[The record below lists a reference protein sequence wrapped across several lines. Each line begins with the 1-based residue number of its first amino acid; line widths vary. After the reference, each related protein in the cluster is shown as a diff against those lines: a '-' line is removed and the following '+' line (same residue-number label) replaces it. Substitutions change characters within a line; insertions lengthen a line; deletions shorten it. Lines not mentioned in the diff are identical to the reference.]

1 MTVSSRPDATSDPR
15 IAPAP
20 SDPASP
26 KRLLGAAAL
35 AVGLATATSGIAV
48 PALLCTPTS
57 AYADTVSPVRPLAEL
72 DEQIRQL
79 GDPSEL
85 ARKASSGNLTDAEE
99 RLVLLREL
107 TARAGAEKLEA
118 FRGESERNREFLDWF
133 MGDLAALRYYI
144 TGGEAWTNN
153 RSGKAT
159 EADYITS
166 LGVLA
171 RLRAA
176 HLADLADG
184 ADADVHLRMM
194 VACSLDV
201 SGRARLWT
209 GDPGFVSDHLVRY
222 ETIKTF
228 RTHHETYRFQKDLFD
243 ALPVESMR
251 WVFENQITDAELPW
265 LANYSLS
272 RYPQL
277 EQEDS
282 RLNAY
287 SYIWYTGDYTSNN
300 GYSYAGFYDDA
311 QFNGPVTE
319 LKPTAGSGKPAT
331 TWQGGWKE
339 KYRLAYDDPNF
350 PNADAGDPF
359 HIGCGDIS
367 QAPGATTDKTKYHRL
382 WMVFEKGGVCGA
394 LAKTFSNL
402 NGMVGVPS
410 VVVGQPGHAAT
421 LTYELREDANGTM
434 VPTYRIQNDVSGWGK
449 TKSPSAAHWLCGWGR
464 GMAHD
469 SAGAY
474 ALYAQEA
481 LSDWGGY
488 VRSYE
493 THLVAASF
501 EGDAAVREE
510 LVGAALAAQPL
521 NFDAYK
527 AKIDLMSARGASASE
542 WEGLAKD
549 IAQAL
554 RHYPLPMHDLIKY
567 MEKTGG
573 KEHLVALEAVRLDAL
588 QKATKVTKE
597 QTVNWD
603 ACVRVAKNLMGEKDG
618 TVATFSFDG
627 EQAGK
632 IRLGEHLQGG
642 GVAWKY
648 SLDGGSTWVELTDG
662 QTEAVLSD
670 DQIASISAET
680 DILIQLIGAST
691 ANCID
696 IAQGKAEALSCEAND
711 RANRIY
717 FFDGKVPAGLEMR
730 ADGGAWEPL
739 DATRAYP
746 GDHTVEIRTPAT
758 GLTTAS
764 DPLTFTFTASERDAS
779 LVPYEEMNVNSYSSS
794 RDGKAMADRVIDG
807 YYGKGNMYWVTNR
820 ESAPDAWIVLDLGR
834 ERLVS
839 SIDYWR
845 PKNLMAANGIPRWE
859 KMTYTISAAPDTGLA
874 AGEAVG
880 ASAFS
885 VVGSYGKNAQKVPA
899 WTDEELTATFSFD
912 TPVRARYLKFHLT
925 DIYHCAV
932 LFDVYEVHEPG
943 LESQPIA
950 FDSLKSGY
958 ADDERPTLPLDLSNT
973 SKATAVIED
982 VTIEGDGF
990 VIEGEGSREIAA
1002 GSRDASWTVRPAAGL
1017 AAGSYS
1023 ADATVTYRGAEGQ
1036 QSRTLRIPLSIDVA
1050 PRGASVAIA
1059 AEKIDDTSVR
1069 LSAQVNGAE
1078 GLEGAVEY
1086 ALCEEQVAPG
1096 ALTAAADSADGEQV
1110 QGNPLNAWT
1119 TDPAFTNLT
1128 PGRTYYAFA
1137 RVTGLPGLD
1146 PVVCEEPLAVEIA
1159 ADSQEG
1165 GDGEQGQGGEQGG
1178 DGEQGDNG
1186 SGNDSSGDQGNG
1198 SGNDGN
1204 GSGDDGDQ
1212 GGNQSGDDQDGDGK
1226 GDDQNDQD
1234 DNRAPDDNRSND
1246 SSEGLPATGDASAA
1260 GPLSAIVLGVGS
1272 LLTGAIR
1279 RLRRP

>member
-1 MTVSSRPDATSDPR
+1 
-15 IAPAP
+15 
-20 SDPASP
+20 
-26 KRLLGAAAL
+26 
-35 AVGLATATSGIAV
+35 
-48 PALLCTPTS
+48 
-57 AYADTVSPVRPLAEL
+57 
-72 DEQIRQL
+72 
-79 GDPSEL
+79 
-85 ARKASSGNLTDAEE
+85 
-99 RLVLLREL
+99 
-107 TARAGAEKLEA
+107 
-118 FRGESERNREFLDWF
+118 
-133 MGDLAALRYYI
+133 
-144 TGGEAWTNN
+144 
-153 RSGKAT
+153 
-159 EADYITS
+159 
-166 LGVLA
+166 
-171 RLRAA
+171 
-176 HLADLADG
+176 
-184 ADADVHLRMM
+184 
-194 VACSLDV
+194 
-201 SGRARLWT
+201 
-209 GDPGFVSDHLVRY
+209 
-222 ETIKTF
+222 
-228 RTHHETYRFQKDLFD
+228 
-243 ALPVESMR
+243 
-251 WVFENQITDAELPW
+251 
-265 LANYSLS
+265 
-272 RYPQL
+272 
-277 EQEDS
+277 
-282 RLNAY
+282 
-287 SYIWYTGDYTSNN
+287 
-300 GYSYAGFYDDA
+300 
-311 QFNGPVTE
+311 
-319 LKPTAGSGKPAT
+319 
-331 TWQGGWKE
+331 
-339 KYRLAYDDPNF
+339 
-350 PNADAGDPF
+350 
-359 HIGCGDIS
+359 
-367 QAPGATTDKTKYHRL
+367 
-382 WMVFEKGGVCGA
+382 
-394 LAKTFSNL
+394 
-402 NGMVGVPS
+402 
-410 VVVGQPGHAAT
+410 
-421 LTYELREDANGTM
+421 
-434 VPTYRIQNDVSGWGK
+434 
-449 TKSPSAAHWLCGWGR
+449 
-464 GMAHD
+464 
-469 SAGAY
+469 
-474 ALYAQEA
+474 
-481 LSDWGGY
+481 
-488 VRSYE
+488 
-493 THLVAASF
+493 
-501 EGDAAVREE
+501 
-510 LVGAALAAQPL
+510 
-521 NFDAYK
+521 
-527 AKIDLMSARGASASE
+527 MSARDASASE

-573 KEHLVALEAVRLDAL
+573 EEHLVALEAVRLDAL

-874 AGEAVG
+874 AGEAVD

-899 WTDEELTATFSFD
+899 WTDEELTAIFSFD

-1059 AEKIDDTSVR
+1059 AEKIDHTSVR

-1096 ALTAAADSADGEQV
+1096 ALSVAADSADGEQV

-1119 TDPAFTNLT
+1119 TDPVFTNLT

-1159 ADSQEG
+1159 ADGQG
-1165 GDGEQGQGGEQGG
+1165 GDGEQGQGGDQGG
-1178 DGEQGDNG
+1178 DG
-1186 SGNDSSGDQGNG
+1186 SGNDGSEDQGNG
-1198 SGNDGN
+1198 NGQDQDGN

-1246 SSEGLPATGDASAA
+1246 SSEGLPATDDASAA